1 MNMKQKFAI
10 IAAVFTLVLMPVIGF
25 GNASL
30 MPHDSIDASGA
41 TETSWYLVRMGGQ
54 DIGCSIIKQTIL
66 PSGMLE
72 SETDTHYIINRKSS
86 IIRMRIQST
95 VLESPDGRFVS
106 ASQISEMS
114 DQKTR
119 LDAVLKEKELIITQQ
134 AGYRKF
140 SRTLPVE
147 HVLLGSRG
155 IELLS
160 RRELQKPGDTI
171 NFHTFMAELGM
182 VVETTRIFEGEETM
196 FLQGDEVDVRRITE
210 ELPALGIRSLLYIDG
225 EGRSLRQIMPGPF
238 GEIEIL
244 LSTEEEALASVTS
257 GELPD
262 EMYTKSQ
269 ALTQIRLPQPRK
281 AEWLSLRLRHRN
293 PDLGWPDL
301 ADPLQKIVKM
311 NREKLHIE
319 VTIPD
324 QVPVAGFPAAPTDE
338 TKEYLESN
346 AYIQSDDPELS
357 ALARRLVEGEK
368 DAFSAAM
375 KLEAWTARNM
385 SFDLGITLAP
395 STEVFQNRRGTCTEY
410 AVLLTTLARSVG
422 IPSRFAMGYVYADR
436 MFGGHAWVEV
446 LIGDV
451 WVPIDAA
458 LYTHGPADAARL
470 KVTHTSF
477 REGPGILSA
486 GGVTRLYGQC
496 DIDITGYRLK
506 GEAETLVPVDAQ
518 AYTVRDNRYI
528 NPWLGL
534 EVEKPSRF
542 VFENL
547 DLFWPD
553 DTVVGLRA
561 ENGDTA
567 ALEVRPILPWIGLE
581 GTIADILADAGLA
594 DAPMRSLDGGRL
606 FEAVGSGRE
615 AFRFIAADDELW
627 VLDVKADSPE
637 EVLAAI
643 SIVLN
648 NE

>member
-1 MNMKQKFAI
+1 MNMKRKLAV
-10 IAAVFTLVLMPVIGF
+10 IAAVFPLVLMPAIGF
-25 GNASL
+25 GNAS
-30 MPHDSIDASGA
+30 PIPYDSIDASAA

-54 DIGCSIIKQTIL
+54 DIGCSIIKQTVL

-72 SETDTHYIINRKSS
+72 TDTDTRYIINRKSS
-86 IIRMRIQST
+86 IIRMRMQGA
-95 VLESPDGRFVS
+95 VLESPDGKFVS

-114 DQKTR
+114 DQETR
-119 LDAVLKEKELIITQQ
+119 LEAVLKEKELVITQE
-134 AGYRKF
+134 AGDRKF
-140 SRTLPVE
+140 SRTQPVE

-155 IELLS
+155 IKLLS
-160 RRELQKPGDTI
+160 RRDLQKPGDTVT
-171 NFHTFMAELGM
+171 FHTFMAELGM
-182 VVETTRIFEGEETM
+182 VVETTRRFEGEETM
-196 FLQGDEVDVRRITE
+196 LFQGAEVGVRRITE
-210 ELPALGIRSLLYIDG
+210 ELPALGVRSLLYLDG

-244 LSTEEEALASVTS
+244 LSTEEEARASVDS
-257 GELPD
+257 GELPE
-262 EMYTKSQ
+262 EMYTSSQ

-281 AEWLSLRLRHRN
+281 VERLSLRLRHRN

-301 ADPLQKIVKM
+301 TDPLQKVVKM
-311 NREKLHIE
+311 SREELHIE
-319 VTIPD
+319 VTVPD
-324 QVPVAGFPAAPTDE
+324 RVPAAGFPADPTEE
-338 TKEYLESN
+338 TREYLESN

-357 ALARRLVEGEK
+357 ALAQQLVEGEK

-395 STEVFQNRRGTCTEY
+395 STEVFQNKRGTCTEY

-422 IPSRFAMGYVYADR
+422 IPSRFAMGYVYAQR

-458 LYTHGPADAARL
+458 LYTPGPADAARL
-470 KVTHTSF
+470 KVVHTSF

-486 GGVTRLYGQC
+486 SGVNRLYGQC
-496 DIDITGYRLK
+496 DIDITGYRLR
-506 GEAETLVPVDAQ
+506 GGTERPVPVDAQ
-518 AYTVRDNRYI
+518 AYAVRDNRYI

-553 DTVVGLRA
+553 DTIVGLRA

-567 ALEVRPILPWIGLE
+567 ALRVRPILPWIGTE
-581 GTIADILADAGLA
+581 GTIADIMAAAGLA
-594 DAPMRSLDGGRL
+594 DAPLRSLDGGRL

-615 AFRFIAADDELW
+615 AFRFIAAENELW
-627 VLDVKADSPE
+627 VLDVKAGSPE

-643 SIVLN
+643 SIVLDK
-648 NE
+648 